1 MEINTQNEYIA
12 PEVKFI
18 EVIAEEGFLIS
29 GIVINDRFQN
39 EKHILDEVEEW

>member
-1 MEINTQNEYIA
+1 MKINRQNNYVA
-12 PEVKFI
+12 PEVTFI

-29 GIVINDRFQN
+29 GIVINERFGQ